1 MIYLAADYAGYKLK
15 EIIKQHLLNKKIK
28 CHDFGTYTDEV
39 KNDFSDFAYPVAKK
53 VSKSKVD
60 LGILICGT
68 GFGMCIAANRF
79 KHVRATLV
87 FDTKQARFAKT
98 HDNSNI
104 LCLSAWAL
112 KKDDA
117 LKIVETWLKTPFQK
131 LERRLKRFKKI
142 DLWRT

>member
-1 MIYLAADYAGYKLK
+1 MIYLASDYAGYKLK
-15 EIIKQHLLNKKIK
+15 EIIKQHLTKKKIK
-28 CHDFGTYTDEV
+28 CHDFGTYSDEV
-39 KNDFSDFAYPVAKK
+39 KNDFPDFAFPVAKK

-87 FDTKQARFAKT
+87 FNPRQAVWAKT
-98 HDNSNI
+98 HDNANI
-104 LCLSAWAL
+104 LCLSAWSLNKKEAL
-112 KKDDA
+112 RILD
-117 LKIVETWLKTPFQK
+117 TWLKTPFQK
-131 LERRLKRFKKI
+131 LERRIKRFKQI